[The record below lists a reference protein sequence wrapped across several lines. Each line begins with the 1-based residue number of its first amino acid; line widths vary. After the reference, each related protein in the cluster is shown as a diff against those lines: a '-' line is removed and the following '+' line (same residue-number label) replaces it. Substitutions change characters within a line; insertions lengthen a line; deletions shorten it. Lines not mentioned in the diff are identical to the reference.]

1 MLNNLGSWD
10 IQVERRGYSSKVI
23 LLADHGY
30 FMPENVTPQAQVII
44 EEGEKGQAQGRTS
57 FVQQYP
63 LIKKG
68 IYCICQI
75 SHI

>member
-1 MLNNLGSWD
+1 
-10 IQVERRGYSSKVI
+10 
-23 LLADHGY
+23 
-30 FMPENVTPQAQVII
+30 MPENVTPQTQVEEVII